1 MKLIGNLKK
10 AVTKVQ
16 SGEEAKKMIRDT
28 NEEAVTVLD
37 DDELDKVSGGGE
49 FTNYNINDR
58 LM

>member
-37 DDELDKVSGGGE
+37 DDDLDKVSGRGE
-49 FTNYNINDR
+49 FTIYKPDDR